1 MPKKRN
7 DPLRG
12 QQGFAMI
19 LVLCLGA
26 LFVALAAAL
35 VYAASLMLANANR
48 QLPEQDVYELASSF
62 SDVLEQ
68 ELLNYTGA
76 KEQDGRLTE
85 TNDNSL
91 GYFINNTYVRK
102 GGINNI
108 YGEDIDHV
116 FTLQA
121 PEGVDELTVTLRKTI
136 SEAYGETADESTS
149 DSNILVSY
157 DITSGT
163 DLQNLSE
170 IMQSREKSY
179 TDNGLADYDITVTVK
194 VTKDEETYAVTRKY
208 RHVGMYEIYYT
219 IGDSTAQWTFDSY
232 QSSGTSPY
240 LRFTNTANQELKVY
254 NNNATLHMRYHNE
267 DGVVYPCQFTRLTSS
282 ND

>member
-1 MPKKRN
+1 MPQKRN
-7 DPLRG
+7 DPLHG

-35 VYAASLMLANANR
+35 VYAASLMLSNADR
-48 QLPEQDVYELASSF
+48 QLPEQDVYELAASF

-68 ELLNYTGA
+68 ELLHYTGLNA
-76 KEQDGRLTE
+76 DGSAN
-85 TNDNSL
+85 NDNSL

-102 GGINNI
+102 GGIKNV
-108 YGEDIDHV
+108 YGEDTDHT

-121 PEGVDELTVTLRKTI
+121 RAGMDELTVTLRKTL

-149 DSNILVSY
+149 DSNILISY
-157 DITSGT
+157 DIASNT

-170 IMQSREKSY
+170 VMKSREQSY
-179 TDNGLADYDITVTVK
+179 KENGLADYDITVTVK
-194 VTKDEETYAVTRKY
+194 VTKDGESYAVTRKY
-208 RHVGMYEIYYT
+208 RHTGKYQIYYT
-219 IGDSTAQWTFDSY
+219 MDDTAAQWTFDSY
-232 QSSGTSPY
+232 QKDGETGY
-240 LRFTNTANQELKVY
+240 LLFKNAANQEKSVY
-254 NNNATLHMRYHNE
+254 ANGNTTLHMRYHIE
-267 DGVVYPCQFTRLTSS
+267 DGIDYGCTFTRITS

>member
-1 MPKKRN
+1 MPQKRN
-7 DPLRG
+7 DPLHG

-35 VYAASLMLANANR
+35 VYAASLMLSNADR
-48 QLPEQDVYELASSF
+48 QLPEQDVYELAASF

-68 ELLNYTGA
+68 ELLHYTGLNA
-76 KEQDGRLTE
+76 DGNA
-85 TNDNSL
+85 NDDGSL

-102 GGINNI
+102 GGIKNV
-108 YGEDIDHV
+108 YGEDTDHT

-121 PEGVDELTVTLRKTI
+121 PAGVDELTVTLRKTL

-149 DSNILVSY
+149 DSNILISY
-157 DITSGT
+157 DIASNT

-170 IMQSREKSY
+170 VMKSREQSY
-179 TDNGLADYDITVTVK
+179 EKNGLADYDITVTVK
-194 VTKDEETYAVTRKY
+194 ATKDGESYAVTRKY
-208 RHVGMYEIYYT
+208 RHTGKYKIYYT
-219 IGDSTAQWTFDSY
+219 MDDGTGQWTFKDY
-232 QSSGTSPY
+232 QSGGASPC
-240 LRFTNTANQELKVY
+240 LRFTNAASQEKSVYANG
-254 NNNATLHMRYHNE
+254 NTTLHMRYHIE
-267 DGVVYPCQFTRLTSS
+267 DGTPYDCTFTRITS

>member
-1 MPKKRN
+1 MPQKRN
-7 DPLRG
+7 DPLHG

-35 VYAASLMLANANR
+35 VYAASLMLSNANR
-48 QLPEQDVYELASSF
+48 QLPEQDVYELAASF

-68 ELLNYTGA
+68 ELLHYTGLNA
-76 KEQDGRLTE
+76 DGTA
-85 TNDNSL
+85 NDDGSL

-102 GGINNI
+102 GGIKNV
-108 YGEDIDHV
+108 YGEDTDHT

-121 PEGVDELTVTLRKTI
+121 PAGVDELTVTLRKTL

-149 DSNILVSY
+149 DSNILISY
-157 DITSGT
+157 DIASNT

-170 IMQSREKSY
+170 VMKSREQSY
-179 TDNGLADYDITVTVK
+179 EENGLADYDITVTVK
-194 VTKDEETYAVTRKY
+194 VTKDEESYAVTRKY
-208 RHVGMYEIYYT
+208 RHTGKYRIYYT
-219 IGDSTAQWTFDSY
+219 MDDTAAQWTFDSY
-232 QSSGTSPY
+232 QKDGETGY
-240 LRFTNTANQELKVY
+240 LLFTNAASVPQRINGKNPV
-254 NNNATLHMRYHNE
+254 TLHMRYHIE
-267 DGVVYPCQFTRLTSS
+267 DGAVYGCTFTRITS

>member
-1 MPKKRN
+1 MPQKRN
-7 DPLRG
+7 DPLHD

-35 VYAASLMLANANR
+35 VYAASLMLSNANR
-48 QLPEQDVYELASSF
+48 QLPEQDVYELAASF

-68 ELLNYTGA
+68 ELLHYTGLNA
-76 KEQDGRLTE
+76 DGTAN
-85 TNDNSL
+85 NDGSL

-102 GGINNI
+102 GGIKNV
-108 YGEDIDHV
+108 YGEDTDHT

-121 PEGVDELTVTLRKTI
+121 PAGVDELTVTLRKTL

-149 DSNILVSY
+149 DSNILISY
-157 DITSGT
+157 DIASST

-170 IMQSREKSY
+170 VMKSREQSY
-179 TDNGLADYDITVTVK
+179 EKNGLADYDITVTVK
-194 VTKDEETYAVTRKY
+194 VTRDEESYAVTRKY
-208 RHVGMYEIYYT
+208 RHTGKYRIYYT
-219 IGDSTAQWTFDSY
+219 MDDTAAQWTFKDY
-232 QSSGTSPY
+232 QSEGTSPY
-240 LRFTNTANQELKVY
+240 LRFINAANQELKVY
-254 NNNATLHMRYHNE
+254 NNSNTTLHMRYHIE
-267 DGVVYPCQFTRLTSS
+267 DGAVYGCTFTRITS

>member
-1 MPKKRN
+1 MPQKRN
-7 DPLRG
+7 DPLHG

-35 VYAASLMLANANR
+35 VYAASLMLSNADR
-48 QLPEQDVYELASSF
+48 QLPEQDVYELAASF

-68 ELLNYTGA
+68 ELLHYTGLNA
-76 KEQDGRLTE
+76 DGNAN
-85 TNDNSL
+85 NDGSL

-102 GGINNI
+102 GGIKNV
-108 YGEDIDHV
+108 YGEDTDHT

-121 PEGVDELTVTLRKTI
+121 PTGVDELTVTLRKTL

-149 DSNILVSY
+149 DSNILISY
-157 DITSGT
+157 DIASNT

-170 IMQSREKSY
+170 VMKSREQSY
-179 TDNGLADYDITVTVK
+179 KENGLADYDITVTVK
-194 VTKDEETYAVTRKY
+194 VTKDGESYAVTRKY
-208 RHVGMYEIYYT
+208 RHTGKYQIYYT
-219 IGDSTAQWTFDSY
+219 MDDGAGQWTFEGY
-232 QSSGTSPY
+232 QKDGETGY
-240 LRFTNTANQELKVY
+240 LLFTNAANQEFKVY
-254 NNNATLHMRYHNE
+254 NNGNTTLHMRYHIE
-267 DGVVYPCQFTRLTSS
+267 DGTAYGCTFTRITS

>member
-1 MPKKRN
+1 MPQKRN
-7 DPLRG
+7 DPLHG

-35 VYAASLMLANANR
+35 VYAASLMLSNANR
-48 QLPEQDVYELASSF
+48 QLPEQDVYELAASF

-68 ELLNYTGA
+68 ELLHYTGLNA
-76 KEQDGRLTE
+76 DGSAN
-85 TNDNSL
+85 NDGSL

-102 GGINNI
+102 DGIKNV
-108 YGEDIDHV
+108 YGEDTDHT

-121 PEGVDELTVTLRKTI
+121 PAGADELTVTLRKTL

-149 DSNILVSY
+149 DSNILISY
-157 DITSGT
+157 DIASNT
-163 DLQNLSE
+163 DLQTLSE
-170 IMQSREKSY
+170 VMKSREKSY

-194 VTKDEETYAVTRKY
+194 ATKDGESYAVTRKY
-208 RHVGMYEIYYT
+208 RHTGKYKIYYT
-219 IGDSTAQWTFDSY
+219 MDDSTGQWTFDSY
-232 QSSGTSPY
+232 QKDGETGY
-240 LRFTNTANQELKVY
+240 LLFKNAASQEKSIYANGNT
-254 NNNATLHMRYHNE
+254 TLHMRYHIE
-267 DGVVYPCQFTRLTSS
+267 DGIDYGCTFTRITS

>member
-1 MPKKRN
+1 MPQKRN
-7 DPLRG
+7 DPLHG

-35 VYAASLMLANANR
+35 VYAASLMLSNADR
-48 QLPEQDVYELASSF
+48 QLPEQDVYELAASF

-68 ELLNYTGA
+68 ELLHYTGLN
-76 KEQDGRLTE
+76 EDGNA
-85 TNDNSL
+85 NDDGSL

-102 GGINNI
+102 GGIKNV
-108 YGEDIDHV
+108 YGEDTDHT

-121 PEGVDELTVTLRKTI
+121 PAGADELTVTLRKTL

-149 DSNILVSY
+149 DSNILISY
-157 DITSGT
+157 DIASNT

-170 IMQSREKSY
+170 VMKSREQSY
-179 TDNGLADYDITVTVK
+179 EKNGLADYDITVTVK
-194 VTKDEETYAVTRKY
+194 VTKDGESYAVTRKY
-208 RHVGMYEIYYT
+208 RHTGKYKIYYT
-219 IGDSTAQWTFDSY
+219 MDDSTGQWTFDSY
-232 QSSGTSPY
+232 QKDGETGY
-240 LRFTNTANQELKVY
+240 LLFTNAANQELKVY
-254 NNNATLHMRYHNE
+254 NNSNTTLHMRYHIE
-267 DGVVYPCQFTRLTSS
+267 DGIAYGCTFTRITS

>member
-1 MPKKRN
+1 MPQKRN
-7 DPLRG
+7 DPLHG

-35 VYAASLMLANANR
+35 VYAASLMLSNANR
-48 QLPEQDVYELASSF
+48 QLPEQDVYELAASF

-68 ELLNYTGA
+68 ELLHYTGLNA
-76 KEQDGRLTE
+76 DGTAN
-85 TNDNSL
+85 NDGSL

-102 GGINNI
+102 GGIKNV
-108 YGEDIDHV
+108 YGEDTDHT

-121 PEGVDELTVTLRKTI
+121 PAGVDELTVTLRKTL

-149 DSNILVSY
+149 DSNILISY
-157 DITSGT
+157 DIASNT

-170 IMQSREKSY
+170 VMKSREQSY
-179 TDNGLADYDITVTVK
+179 KENGLADYDITVTVK
-194 VTKDEETYAVTRKY
+194 VTKDGESYAVTRKY
-208 RHVGMYEIYYT
+208 RHTGKYQIYYT
-219 IGDSTAQWTFDSY
+219 MDDGTGQWTFEGY
-232 QSSGTSPY
+232 QKDGETGY
-240 LRFTNTANQELKVY
+240 LLFKNAANQEKSVY
-254 NNNATLHMRYHNE
+254 ANGNTTLHMRYHIE
-267 DGVVYPCQFTRLTSS
+267 DGIDYGCTFTRITS

>member
-1 MPKKRN
+1 MPQKRN
-7 DPLRG
+7 DPLHG

-35 VYAASLMLANANR
+35 VYAASLMLSNANR
-48 QLPEQDVYELASSF
+48 QLPEQDVYELAASF

-68 ELLNYTGA
+68 ELLHYTGLNA
-76 KEQDGRLTE
+76 DGTA
-85 TNDNSL
+85 NDDGSL

-102 GGINNI
+102 GGIKNV
-108 YGEDIDHV
+108 YGEDTDHT

-121 PEGVDELTVTLRKTI
+121 PAGVDELTVTLRKTL

-149 DSNILVSY
+149 DSNILISY
-157 DITSGT
+157 DIASNT

-170 IMQSREKSY
+170 VMKSREQSY
-179 TDNGLADYDITVTVK
+179 EENGLADYDITVTVK
-194 VTKDEETYAVTRKY
+194 VTKDEESYAVTRKY
-208 RHVGMYEIYYT
+208 RHTGKYRIYYT
-219 IGDSTAQWTFDSY
+219 MDDTAAQWTFDSY
-232 QSSGTSPY
+232 QKDGETGYLLFKNAASQEKSVYASG
-240 LRFTNTANQELKVY
+240 NT
-254 NNNATLHMRYHNE
+254 TLHMRYHIE
-267 DGVVYPCQFTRLTSS
+267 DGTAYGCTFTRITS

>member
-1 MPKKRN
+1 MPQKRN
-7 DPLRG
+7 DPLRS

-35 VYAASLMLANANR
+35 VYAASLMLSNANR
-48 QLPEQDVYELASSF
+48 QLPEQDVYELATSF

-68 ELLNYTGA
+68 ELLNYTGLN
-76 KEQDGRLTE
+76 EDGTV
-85 TNDNSL
+85 NADQSL

-102 GGINNI
+102 GGINNV
-108 YGEDIDHV
+108 YGEDKDNT
-116 FTLQA
+116 FPLQS
-121 PEGVDELTVTLRKTI
+121 PEGVDELTVTLRKTV

-149 DSNILVSY
+149 DSNILVSF
-157 DITSGT
+157 DVMSTT

-179 TDNGLADYDITVTVK
+179 TDDGLADYDITVTVK
-194 VTKDEETYAVTRKY
+194 VKKGDETYASTRKY
-208 RHVGMYEIYYT
+208 RHVGMYSIYYT
-219 IGDSTAQWTFDSY
+219 IGDSTAQWAFEGCKKDNN
-232 QSSGTSPY
+232 GVEY
-240 LRFTNTANQELKVY
+240 LLFKDTANQTRSIYASEAVS
-254 NNNATLHMRYHNE
+254 LHMRYHIE
-267 DGVVYPCQFTRLTSS
+267 DGTVYACQFTRLTS

>member
-1 MPKKRN
+1 MPQKRN
-7 DPLRG
+7 DPLHD

-35 VYAASLMLANANR
+35 VYAASLMLSNANR
-48 QLPEQDVYELASSF
+48 QLPEQDAYELAASF

-68 ELLNYTGA
+68 ELLHYTGLNA
-76 KEQDGRLTE
+76 DGTAN
-85 TNDNSL
+85 NDGSL

-102 GGINNI
+102 GGIKNV
-108 YGEDIDHV
+108 YGEDTDHT

-121 PEGVDELTVTLRKTI
+121 PAGVDELTVTLRKTL

-149 DSNILVSY
+149 DSNILISY
-157 DITSGT
+157 DITSNT

-170 IMQSREKSY
+170 VMKSREQSY
-179 TDNGLADYDITVTVK
+179 EKNGLADYDITVTVK
-194 VTKDEETYAVTRKY
+194 VTRDEKSYAVTRKY
-208 RHVGMYEIYYT
+208 RHTGKYRIYYT
-219 IGDSTAQWTFDSY
+219 MDDTAAQWTFDSY
-232 QSSGTSPY
+232 QKDGETGYLLFKNAASQEKSVYASG
-240 LRFTNTANQELKVY
+240 NT
-254 NNNATLHMRYHNE
+254 TLHMRYHIE
-267 DGVVYPCQFTRLTSS
+267 DGTAYGCTFTRITS

>member
-1 MPKKRN
+1 MPQKRN
-7 DPLRG
+7 DPLHG

-35 VYAASLMLANANR
+35 VYAASLMLSNANR
-48 QLPEQDVYELASSF
+48 QLPEQDVYELAASF

-68 ELLNYTGA
+68 ELLHYTGLNA
-76 KEQDGRLTE
+76 DGTAN
-85 TNDNSL
+85 NDGSL

-102 GGINNI
+102 GGIKNV
-108 YGEDIDHV
+108 YGEDTDHT

-121 PEGVDELTVTLRKTI
+121 PAGADELTVTLRKTL

-149 DSNILVSY
+149 DSNILISY
-157 DITSGT
+157 DIASNT

-170 IMQSREKSY
+170 VMKSREQSY
-179 TDNGLADYDITVTVK
+179 EENGLADYDITVTVK
-194 VTKDEETYAVTRKY
+194 VTKDGESYAVTRKY
-208 RHVGMYEIYYT
+208 RHTGKYRIYYT
-219 IGDSTAQWTFDSY
+219 MDDTAAQWTFDSY
-232 QSSGTSPY
+232 QKDGETGYLLFKNAAGQGKSVYASG
-240 LRFTNTANQELKVY
+240 NT
-254 NNNATLHMRYHNE
+254 TLHMRYHIE
-267 DGVVYPCQFTRLTSS
+267 DGTVYGCTFTRITS

>member
-1 MPKKRN
+1 MPQKRN
-7 DPLRG
+7 DPLHG

-35 VYAASLMLANANR
+35 VYAASLMLSNANR
-48 QLPEQDVYELASSF
+48 QLPEQDVYELAASF

-68 ELLNYTGA
+68 ELLHYTGLKA
-76 KEQDGRLTE
+76 DGTA
-85 TNDNSL
+85 NDDGSL

-102 GGINNI
+102 GGIKNV
-108 YGEDIDHV
+108 YGEDTDHT

-121 PEGVDELTVTLRKTI
+121 PTGVDELTVTLRKTL

-149 DSNILVSY
+149 DSNILISY
-157 DITSGT
+157 DIASNT

-170 IMQSREKSY
+170 VMKSREQSY
-179 TDNGLADYDITVTVK
+179 EENGLADYDITVTVK
-194 VTKDEETYAVTRKY
+194 VTRDEESYAVTRKY
-208 RHVGMYEIYYT
+208 RHTGKYRIYYT
-219 IGDSTAQWTFDSY
+219 MDDTAAQWTFKDY
-232 QSSGTSPY
+232 QSEGTSPY
-240 LRFTNTANQELKVY
+240 LRFINAANQELKVY
-254 NNNATLHMRYHNE
+254 NNSNTTLHMRYHIE
-267 DGVVYPCQFTRLTSS
+267 DGTAYGCTFTRITS

>member
-1 MPKKRN
+1 MPQKRN
-7 DPLRG
+7 DPLHG

-35 VYAASLMLANANR
+35 VYAASLMHSNANR
-48 QLPEQDVYELASSF
+48 QLPEQDVYELAASF

-68 ELLNYTGA
+68 ELLHYTGLNA
-76 KEQDGRLTE
+76 DGTAN
-85 TNDNSL
+85 NDGSL

-102 GGINNI
+102 GGIKNV
-108 YGEDIDHV
+108 YGEDTDHT

-121 PEGVDELTVTLRKTI
+121 PAGVDELTVTLRKTL

-149 DSNILVSY
+149 DSNILISY
-157 DITSGT
+157 DIASNT

-170 IMQSREKSY
+170 VMKSREQSY
-179 TDNGLADYDITVTVK
+179 EENGLADYDITVTVK
-194 VTKDEETYAVTRKY
+194 VTKDGESYAVTRKY
-208 RHVGMYEIYYT
+208 RHTGKYRIYYT
-219 IGDSTAQWTFDSY
+219 MDDGASQWTFKDY
-232 QSSGTSPY
+232 QSGGTSPY
-240 LRFTNTANQELKVY
+240 LRFINAANQELKVY
-254 NNNATLHMRYHNE
+254 NNSNTTLHMRYHIE
-267 DGVVYPCQFTRLTSS
+267 DGAVYGCTFTRITS

>member
-1 MPKKRN
+1 MPQKRN
-7 DPLRG
+7 DPLHG

-35 VYAASLMLANANR
+35 VYAASLMLSNADR
-48 QLPEQDVYELASSF
+48 QLPEQDVYELAASF

-68 ELLNYTGA
+68 ELLHYTGLNA
-76 KEQDGRLTE
+76 DGNVN
-85 TNDNSL
+85 NDNSL

-102 GGINNI
+102 GGIKNV
-108 YGEDIDHV
+108 YGEDTDHT

-121 PEGVDELTVTLRKTI
+121 PAGVDELTVTLRKTL

-149 DSNILVSY
+149 DSNILISY
-157 DITSGT
+157 DIASNT

-170 IMQSREKSY
+170 VMKSREQSY
-179 TDNGLADYDITVTVK
+179 EENGLADYDITVTVK
-194 VTKDEETYAVTRKY
+194 VTKDEESYAVTRKY
-208 RHVGMYEIYYT
+208 RHTGKYRIYYT
-219 IGDSTAQWTFDSY
+219 MDDTAAQWTFEGY
-232 QSSGTSPY
+232 QKDGETGY
-240 LRFTNTANQELKVY
+240 LLFKNAANQEKSVY
-254 NNNATLHMRYHNE
+254 ANGNTTLHMRYHIE
-267 DGVVYPCQFTRLTSS
+267 DGIDYGCTFTRITS

>member
-1 MPKKRN
+1 MPQKRN
-7 DPLRG
+7 DPLHG

-35 VYAASLMLANANR
+35 VYAASLMLSNANR
-48 QLPEQDVYELASSF
+48 QLPEQDVYELAASF

-68 ELLNYTGA
+68 ELLHYTGLNA
-76 KEQDGRLTE
+76 DGTA
-85 TNDNSL
+85 NDDGSL

-102 GGINNI
+102 GGIKNV
-108 YGEDIDHV
+108 YGEDTDHT

-121 PEGVDELTVTLRKTI
+121 PADADELTVTLRKTL

-149 DSNILVSY
+149 DSNILISY
-157 DITSGT
+157 DIASNT

-170 IMQSREKSY
+170 VMKSREQSY
-179 TDNGLADYDITVTVK
+179 EKNGLADYDITVTVK
-194 VTKDEETYAVTRKY
+194 VTKDGESYAVTRKY
-208 RHVGMYEIYYT
+208 RHTGKYRIYYT
-219 IGDSTAQWTFDSY
+219 MDDTAAQWTFKDY
-232 QSSGTSPY
+232 QSEGTSPY
-240 LRFTNTANQELKVY
+240 LRFINAANQELKVY
-254 NNNATLHMRYHNE
+254 NNSNTTLHMRYHIE
-267 DGVVYPCQFTRLTSS
+267 DGTVYGCTFTRITS

>member
-48 QLPEQDVYELASSF
+48 QLPEQDAYELAVSF

-76 KEQDGRLTE
+76 KDDGTGKMVE
-85 TNDNSL
+85 TDDSSL
-91 GYFINNTYVRK
+91 GYFINNDYTNPKNDYD
-102 GGINNI
+102 GNGYISDF
-108 YGEDIDHV
+108 GEDTDHDFV
-116 FTLQA
+116 LKN
-121 PEGVDELTVTLRKTI
+121 PEGVDELTVTLNKH
-136 SEAYGETADESTS
+136 SDDNFDET
-149 DSNILVSY
+149 SNILETY
-157 DITSGT
+157 DLSTFSDMNALAVTLDSASDYYKKT
-163 DLQNLSE
+163 DG
-170 IMQSREKSY
+170 KSY
-179 TDNGLADYDITVTVK
+179 EISVTVK
-194 VTKDEETYAVTRKY
+194 VVKGNESYACTRKY
-208 RHVGMYEIYYT
+208 KYNVFYQLYYT
-219 IGDSTAQWTFDSY
+219 YNDPESNVELVSY
-232 QSSGTSPY
+232 QKDGTDRLVFSSSSPDGGMTLTNGSTGTLY
-240 LRFTNTANQELKVY
+240 LHRYMNKPTA
-254 NNNATLHMRYHNE
+254 
-267 DGVVYPCQFTRLTSS
+267 CQFTRLTS